1 MKKPSKKPT
10 TKEIVL
16 KIYDLEVGLN
26 QLHGMITHMQGV
38 FDNYLN
44 MKKDIDKFNKYMKKK
59 MEEYE
64 NDKTGKQPGGIEVVK
79 K

>member
-26 QLHGMITHMQGV
+26 QLHGMLSHMQGV
-38 FDNYLN
+38 FDNYLE
-44 MKKDIDKFNKYMKKK
+44 MKKDINKFNKYMTKK
-59 MEEYE
+59 MEKHK
-64 NDKTGKQPGGIEVVK
+64 NDNSGKQPKGIKVVK